1 MFFHMLF
8 SFHSHLADRPVA
20 QSWVFGWQA
29 ALTIRDPEVT
39 MLQLRDVDVPR
50 LGPIPL
56 ISS

>member
-1 MFFHMLF
+1 MIFFLF
-8 SFHSHLADRPVA
+8 FSLHSHLANRPVA